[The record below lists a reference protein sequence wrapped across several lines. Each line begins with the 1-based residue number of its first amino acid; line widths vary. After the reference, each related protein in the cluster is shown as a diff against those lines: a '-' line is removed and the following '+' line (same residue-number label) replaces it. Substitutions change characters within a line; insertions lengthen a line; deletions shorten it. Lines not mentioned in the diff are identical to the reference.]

1 VEAEAALVRTTEQMP
16 ALKEAGV
23 VDAGGKGFV
32 RMLEGVVR
40 AIDGDPTLTTIES
53 NGTGSP
59 PTLTFDYGIQ
69 SGDVSAD
76 LDYAGRSVKGQL
88 TQAGRTGARTVV
100 IIRREAAT
108 IRREGLADVETT
120 LAEVV
125 ARLTA

>member
-1 VEAEAALVRTTEQMP
+1 LLALENEGIAATPAPLDVFFVLAEGAERLDVLPVLAELRR
-16 ALKEAGV
+16 AG
-23 VDAGGKGFV
+23 
-32 RMLEGVVR
+32 
-40 AIDGDPTLTTIES
+40 
-53 NGTGSP
+53 
-59 PTLTFDYGIQ
+59 
-69 SGDVSAD
+69 VSAD